1 MEYQISDVLV
11 DAYTIAARSLIGKDV
26 FFAPNAKTLLEK
38 ANSGALN
45 AVGTLEECNDTAFP
59 FLVRTRQGSLVRT
72 SFVAAKK

>member
-11 DAYTIAARSLIGKDV
+11 DAYTIATRSLIGKDV